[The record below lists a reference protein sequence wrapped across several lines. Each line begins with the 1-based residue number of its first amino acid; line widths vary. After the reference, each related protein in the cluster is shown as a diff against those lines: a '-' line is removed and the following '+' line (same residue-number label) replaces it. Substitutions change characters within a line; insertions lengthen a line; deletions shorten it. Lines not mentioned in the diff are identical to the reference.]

1 MIAIGRRR
9 AGRMTDPA
17 FSCAHGSYIP
27 LHVRTFQVGSGVAI
41 DLGVSNCLT
50 NLEFVQDGRKGL
62 VKWGNDDQG
71 GGAGLNVAG
80 EIKLGIS

>member
-1 MIAIGRRR
+1 
-9 AGRMTDPA
+9 MTDPA
-17 FSCAHGSYIP
+17 FSWADGSLMP

-62 VKWGNDDQG
+62 AKWGNEAQS